1 MCKLLPP
8 FDGIKTSSGDRELVI
23 DRLDEFREP
32 NLILIDYHIRK
43 KIAGFITAWVPAEK
57 LS

>member
-8 FDGIKTSSGDRELVI
+8 FDGIKMSSGDRELDI
-23 DRLDEFREP
+23 DRMDEFREP
-32 NLILIDYHIRK
+32 KLILIDYHIRK
-43 KIAGFITAWVPAEK
+43 KIAGFLTAWVPVEK

>member
-8 FDGIKTSSGDRELVI
+8 FDGIKISSGDRELGI

-32 NLILIDYHIRK
+32 KLILIDYLIRK
-43 KIAGFITAWVPAEK
+43 KIAGFITTWVPVEK